1 MKIQFDKVG
10 NTAKPFRC
18 AEGKLTLSGT
28 LKKSAHHRVSLVST
42 LEGEMSL
49 LCDRCGKQYIK
60 QIKNPLA
67 LTLSD
72 VMCKDKEDLDI
83 IEFLDGVI
91 DLTYILKS
99 EIDIQKSIYHYCPEC
114 DGSEEILEIEF

>member
-18 AEGKLTLSGT
+18 IEGELTLSGT
-28 LKKSAHHRVSLVST
+28 LKKSAHHRVSLVSA

>member
-1 MKIQFDKVG
+1 MKIQFEKVG

-18 AEGKLTLSGT
+18 TLGELALSGT
-28 LKKSAHHRVSLVST
+28 LKKSAHHRVSLASM
-42 LEGEMSL
+42 LEGEISL
-49 LCDRCGKQYIK
+49 ACDRCGKHYIK
-60 QIKNPLA
+60 QVKNPLV

-72 VMCKDKEDLDI
+72 EMCKDKEDLDI

-91 DLTYILKS
+91 DLTYILES
-99 EIDIQKSIYHYCPEC
+99 EIDLQKSIYHYCLEC